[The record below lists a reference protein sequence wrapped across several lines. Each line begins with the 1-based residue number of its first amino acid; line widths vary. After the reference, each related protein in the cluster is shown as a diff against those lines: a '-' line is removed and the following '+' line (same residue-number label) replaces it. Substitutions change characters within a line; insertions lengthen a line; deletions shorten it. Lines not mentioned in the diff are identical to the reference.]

1 MFLTLS
7 SLIKP
12 DDHAS
17 LWAVIAVGTAGSIW
31 LEQNYRWAARLSG
44 PVVALM
50 IGMLLS
56 NLRII
61 PMSAPAYDF
70 IGTWLVPLAIPLL
83 LFRAN
88 IFNIIRDS
96 GKTFIAFHISAIG
109 TVLGA
114 ILCMFL
120 LRFMIDSPDLEYA
133 TGIMTG
139 SYMGGGV
146 NFGAVKETFDVS
158 SQITNPLIVA
168 DNFVMALMFI
178 ALLAMGTSRWFL
190 SRYPHP
196 HAHAVDTD
204 NAKNLASEHWK
215 RKDISLLDVAWSF
228 AFAFVIVALGFLL
241 VKGGEAGFEKLGKSN
256 MLIDL
261 FKVLLTNQFV
271 IITLLTIIFATL
283 MTNKLKNV
291 NGPEEIGTYMLSVF
305 LFTLGPPADLLMVII
320 DAPYFFVLCAIIA
333 ITNLIFTL
341 SVGKILKL
349 NLEDLLISVNATL
362 GGAPSAAA
370 MAVSAGW
377 PKMILPGILVGVWGY
392 VIGTPAAVML
402 VELFLRIN

>member
-1 MFLTLS
+1 MTLMLS

-17 LWAVIAVGTAGSIW
+17 LWAVIAIGTATSIW

-44 PVVALM
+44 PVVALI

-56 NLRII
+56 NFKLI

-70 IGTWLVPLAIPLL
+70 IGNWLVPLAIPLL

-96 GKTFIAFHISAIG
+96 GKTFIAFHISAVG

-114 ILCMFL
+114 ILCIL
-120 LRFMIDSPDLEYA
+120 LLKNDIPWNELVQA
-133 TGIMTG
+133 AGIMTG

-146 NFGAVKETFDVS
+146 NFGAVKETFEVS

-168 DNFVMALMFI
+168 DNFVMAVMFI
-178 ALLAMGTSRWFL
+178 VLLAIGTSRWFL

-228 AFAFVIVALGFLL
+228 AFAFVVVALGFLL
-241 VKGGEAGFEKLGKSN
+241 VKGGEAGFDKLGKTG

-261 FKVLLTNQFV
+261 LKVLLTNQFV
-271 IITLLTIIFATL
+271 MITLLTIIFATL

-291 NGPEEIGTYMLSVF
+291 NGPEELGTYMLSVF
-305 LFTLGPPADLLMVII
+305 LFTLGPPADIVKVVV
-320 DAPYFFVLCAIIA
+320 DAPLFFVLCGIIA

-341 SVGKILKL
+341 SVGKLFKL
-349 NLEDLLISVNATL
+349 DLEDLLISVNAAL

-377 PKMILPGILVGVWGY
+377 PKMVLPGILVGVWGY
-392 VIGTPAAVML
+392 VIGTPCAVML
-402 VELFLRIN
+402 VEFFSK